1 MRDFP
6 VIGLCMYCAGLSGI
20 FQFTR
25 YGGWR
30 LKGHR
35 LVGLC
40 GLTPSPARDA
50 TIFLIH
56 RAATVLDR
64 LAKAKHIGA
73 MTDLKNIRNFSIVAH
88 IDHGKSTLAD
98 RLIQMTGTV
107 AERDMKAQLLDA
119 MDIER
124 ERGITIKANT
134 VRIDYPAKDGQHY
147 VLNLIDTPG
156 HVDFGYEVSRSM
168 QAVEGSL
175 LVVDATQGVEAQTLA
190 NVYQAIEADHEIVPV
205 LNKIDLPAADVDRV
219 AEQIEDVI
227 GIDATDAVQISAKT
241 GIGIPDVL
249 EAIVQRLPAPEG
261 NPEAPLKAML
271 VDSYYDA
278 YLGVVV
284 IIRVIDGKIR
294 KGDRIRMMKTG
305 GAYPVDRLGV
315 FRPKM
320 ENIDELGPGEIGF
333 ITASIKQ
340 VRDTR
345 VGDTITHER
354 KPCAE
359 PLPGFKPSQP
369 VVFCGLFPVDSAE
382 FENLR
387 DAIEKLAL
395 NDASFSYEMETSA
408 ALGFGFRCG
417 FLGLLHLEVIRD
429 RLEREY
435 DIDLITTA
443 PSVIYHL
450 HMKDG
455 TTVEL
460 HNPADMPDL
469 THVDHIEE
477 PRIKATI
484 LVPDEYLGDVLKL
497 CQDRRGVQLDLT
509 YAGNRAMVVYDL
521 PLNEVVFDFY
531 DRLKSVTKGY
541 ASFDYQMIGYQQD
554 FLVKMQI
561 LVNDEPVDALS
572 VMVHRDRAEA
582 RGRAM
587 CEKLKELIPRHMFK
601 IPIQAAIGGRVIAR
615 ETLAAM
621 RKDVTAKC
629 YGGDATRKRKLLEKQ
644 KAGKKK
650 MRQFGK
656 VEIPQS
662 AFINALKMDD

>member
-1 MRDFP
+1 
-6 VIGLCMYCAGLSGI
+6 
-20 FQFTR
+20 
-25 YGGWR
+25 
-30 LKGHR
+30 
-35 LVGLC
+35 
-40 GLTPSPARDA
+40 
-50 TIFLIH
+50 
-56 RAATVLDR
+56 
-64 LAKAKHIGA
+64 
-73 MTDLKNIRNFSIVAH
+73 MTDLSHIRNFSIVAH

-98 RLIQMTGTV
+98 RLIQSTNTV
-107 AERDMKAQLLDA
+107 ADRDMKAQLLDS

-134 VRIDYPAKDGQHY
+134 VRIDYQADNGEHY

-156 HVDFGYEVSRSM
+156 HVDFAYEVSRSM
-168 QAVEGSL
+168 RAVEGSL
-175 LVVDATQGVEAQTLA
+175 LVVDSTQGVEAQTLA
-190 NVYQAIEADHEIVPV
+190 NVYQAIDADHEIVPI
-205 LNKIDLPAADVDRV
+205 LNKIDLPAAECDRV

-227 GIDATDAVQISAKT
+227 GIDASGAIQVSAKT
-241 GIGIPDVL
+241 GIGIHETL
-249 EAIVQRLPAPEG
+249 EAIVNLLPAPVG
-261 NPEAPLKAML
+261 NRDAPLKAML
-271 VDSYYDA
+271 VDSWYDS
-278 YLGVVV
+278 YLGVIVLV
-284 IIRVIDGKIR
+284 RVIDGVMKKNDRVKFMSNGTVHGIDKI
-294 KGDRIRMMKTG
+294 
-305 GAYPVDRLGV
+305 GV
-315 FRPKM
+315 FRPQM
-320 ENIDELGPGEIGF
+320 QDVADLGPGEIGF

-345 VGDTITHER
+345 VGDTITSER
-354 KPCAE
+354 KGTEVA
-359 PLPGFKPSQP
+359 LDGFKPAQP
-369 VVFCGLFPVDSAE
+369 VVFCGLFPVDSSE
-382 FENLR
+382 FEDLR

-395 NDASFSYEMETSA
+395 NDASFSNEMETSA

-429 RLEREY
+429 RIEREY
-435 DIDLITTA
+435 NIELITTA
-443 PSVIYHL
+443 PSVVYHVY
-450 HMKDG
+450 MRDG
-455 TTVEL
+455 ELIEL

-509 YAGNRAMVVYDL
+509 YAGSRAMVVYDL

-541 ASFDYQMIGYQQD
+541 ASFDYQMSGYQQD
-554 FLVKMQI
+554 NLVKMSV

-572 VMVHRDRAEA
+572 MMVHRDRAEM

-587 CEKLKELIPRHMFK
+587 VEKLKDLIPRHMFK
-601 IPIQAAIGGRVIAR
+601 IPIQAAIGGKVIAR
-615 ETLAAM
+615 ETLSAL

-629 YGGDATRKRKLLEKQ
+629 YGGDATRKRKLLDKQ

-656 VEIPQS
+656 VDIPQE
-662 AFINALKMDD
+662 AFISALKMDG

>member
-1 MRDFP
+1 MTE
-6 VIGLCMYCAGLSGI
+6 LS
-20 FQFTR
+20 Q
-25 YGGWR
+25 
-30 LKGHR
+30 
-35 LVGLC
+35 
-40 GLTPSPARDA
+40 
-50 TIFLIH
+50 
-56 RAATVLDR
+56 
-64 LAKAKHIGA
+64 
-73 MTDLKNIRNFSIVAH
+73 IRNFSIVAH

-98 RLIQMTGTV
+98 RLIQLTGTV
-107 AERDMKAQLLDA
+107 AEREMKAQLLDS

-134 VRIDYPAKDGQHY
+134 VRIDYPAKDGKTY

-168 QAVEGSL
+168 RAVEGSL

-190 NVYQAIEADHEIVPV
+190 NVYQAIDADHEIVPV
-205 LNKIDLPAADVDRV
+205 LNKIDLPAAEPDQVK
-219 AEQIEDVI
+219 AQIEDVI
-227 GIDATDAVQISAKT
+227 GIDASEAIPISAKT
-241 GIGIPDVL
+241 GLGIPEVL
-249 EAIVQRLPAPEG
+249 EAIVHKLPAPKG
-261 NPEAPLKAML
+261 DRTAPLKAML
-271 VDSYYDA
+271 VDSWYDS

-284 IIRVIDGKIR
+284 MIRVMDGVIR
-294 KGDRIRMMKTG
+294 KGDRIKMMQTG
-305 GAYPVDRLGV
+305 AVYGIDKLSVLK
-315 FRPKM
+315 PKM
-320 ENIDELGPGEIGF
+320 VDIAELGPGEIGVF
-333 ITASIKQ
+333 TASIKQ

-345 VGDTITHER
+345 VGDTITHEKR
-354 KPCAE
+354 GTDKA
-359 PLPGFKPSQP
+359 LPGFKPAQP
-369 VVFCGLFPVDSAE
+369 VVFCGLFPVDAND
-382 FENLR
+382 FEALR

-435 DIDLITTA
+435 DLDLITTA
-443 PSVIYHL
+443 PSVVFHL

-455 TTVEL
+455 EVRDL

-469 THVDHIEE
+469 TYVDHIEE

-484 LVPDEYLGDVLKL
+484 MVPDDYLGDVLKL
-497 CQDRRGVQLDLT
+497 CQDRRGIQMDLT
-509 YAGNRAMVVYDL
+509 YAGSRAMVVYDL
-521 PLNEVVFDFY
+521 PLAEVVFDFY

-541 ASFDYQMIGYQQD
+541 ASFDYQMLEYRED
-554 FLVKMQI
+554 SLVKMSI

-572 VMVHRDRAEA
+572 IMVHRDRAEA
-582 RGRAM
+582 RGRVM
-587 CEKLKELIPRHMFK
+587 CEKLKDLIPRHMFK

-615 ETLAAM
+615 ETIAAM

-629 YGGDATRKRKLLEKQ
+629 YGGDVTRKKKLLEKQ

-656 VEIPQS
+656 VEIPQQ
-662 AFINALKMDD
+662 AFINALKMDG